1 MLKEAAA
8 GPSIVLCNTCRFDP
22 ENRDGPDGRR
32 GGAHFVAAVRRAAER
47 LGGAR
52 RGGAVQVVVEEMPC
66 LFACSRHCTA
76 HLRAPGKIG
85 YVLGGFAPDDAAAE
99 ALVEFFLLYRDSEAG
114 QVPFRHWPEGVKG
127 HFIVRMPPPGH
138 VVG

>member
-8 GPSIVLCNTCRFDP
+8 GPSIVVCNTCRFDA

-32 GGAHFVAAVRRAAER
+32 GGAHFVAAVRRAA
-47 LGGAR
+47 AR
-52 RGGAVQVVVEEMPC
+52 RDCLPAVAVEEMPC
-66 LFACSRHCTA
+66 LFACSRHCTV
-76 HLRAPGKIG
+76 HLRAPGKLG

-99 ALVEFFLLYRDSEAG
+99 ALLDFFLLYRDSAAG
-114 QVPFRHWPEGVKG
+114 QVPFRLWPEGVKG
-127 HFIVRMPPPGH
+127 HFIVRTPPPGH